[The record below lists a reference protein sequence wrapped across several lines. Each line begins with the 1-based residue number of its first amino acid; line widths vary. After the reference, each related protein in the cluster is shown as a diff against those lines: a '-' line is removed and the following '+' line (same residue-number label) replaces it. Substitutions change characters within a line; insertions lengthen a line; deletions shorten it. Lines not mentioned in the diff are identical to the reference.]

1 MERLVRPALIDKAPR
16 DHEQSDSEF
25 CRRRIV
31 AALTL
36 VVGAAL
42 LGLSLATDPG
52 DAAFYPLTL
61 GVAIV
66 WLLGGFLSGPLHLGA
81 IEFRGHLRRPV
92 LTPFLIG
99 LVVAAVFVLG
109 ALVVRTI
116 GPLRDVVDD
125 VLQHAQQGNLALVF
139 VLTLVNG
146 ASEEVFFR
154 GALYAAVGRR
164 NPVLISTI
172 VYVLVTV
179 ATGNAMLVFAG
190 VLMGTLFGLQRRA
203 SGGILASMITHL
215 VWSTVMILALP
226 PLLAR

>member
-1 MERLVRPALIDKAPR
+1 
-16 DHEQSDSEF
+16 
-25 CRRRIV
+25 
-31 AALTL
+31 
-36 VVGAAL
+36 
-42 LGLSLATDPG
+42 
-52 DAAFYPLTL
+52 
-61 GVAIV
+61 
-66 WLLGGFLSGPLHLGA
+66 
-81 IEFRGHLRRPV
+81 
-92 LTPFLIG
+92 
-99 LVVAAVFVLG
+99 
-109 ALVVRTI
+109 
-116 GPLRDVVDD
+116 
-125 VLQHAQQGNLALVF
+125 VF